1 MILNVTNTT
10 TLNITIPPNTT
21 FLNVTIP
28 PLEAIQPPPPW
39 YVHYLP
45 EFLIAAGIISTALT
59 FYLSPK
65 LRKIFRRA
73 I

>member
-1 MILNVTNTT
+1 MIV
-10 TLNITIPPNTT
+10 ITPNTT
-21 FLNVTIP
+21 ALAP
-28 PLEAIQPPPPW
+28 IQPSIAEFPPPPW

-45 EFLIAAGIISTALT
+45 ELLIAAGIISTALT

>member
-21 FLNVTIP
+21 FNVTTHP
-28 PLEAIQPPPPW
+28 AEVIQPPPPW

-45 EFLIAAGIISTALT
+45 ELLIAAGIISTALT
-59 FYLSPK
+59 FYLSPE

>member
-1 MILNVTNTT
+1 MIV
-10 TLNITIPPNTT
+10 ITPNTT
-21 FLNVTIP
+21 ALAP
-28 PLEAIQPPPPW
+28 IQPSIAEVQLPPPPW

-45 EFLIAAGIISTALT
+45 ELLIAAGIISTALT
-59 FYLSPK
+59 FYLSPE

>member
-1 MILNVTNTT
+1 MIV
-10 TLNITIPPNTT
+10 ITPNTT
-21 FLNVTIP
+21 ALAP
-28 PLEAIQPPPPW
+28 IQPSIAAVPPPPW

-45 EFLIAAGIISTALT
+45 ELLIAAGIISTALT

>member
-10 TLNITIPPNTT
+10 AFNITIPPNTT
-21 FLNVTIP
+21 FFNVTIP

-45 EFLIAAGIISTALT
+45 ELLIAAGIISTALT
-59 FYLSPK
+59 FYLSPE

>member
-1 MILNVTNTT
+1 MIINVSNTTAFNTT
-10 TLNITIPPNTT
+10 TFT
-21 FLNVTIP
+21 TIP

-59 FYLSPK
+59 FYLSPE